1 MKKLTSLIYDF
12 LLALML
18 FRGLTDPQSAAV
30 NFVAVWALF
39 DCLVCI
45 AASFAGVAAYDHW
58 HRNRQK
64 GIPLNDSVMKIFR
77 MVFCRKHS
85 PLRRFWSLLFFTG
98 VFACLVGA
106 GWVFTALL
114 YLICALV
121 LKAVRSAYRQRIE
134 GEGLCPD
141 SL

>member
-1 MKKLTSLIYDF
+1 MKKLTSLIFDF

-77 MVFCRKHS
+77 MVFVVSTPRCAASGRCCFLLAFLPAWS
-85 PLRRFWSLLFFTG
+85 ARDGCLLR
-98 VFACLVGA
+98 CC
-106 GWVFTALL
+106 
-114 YLICALV
+114 I
-121 LKAVRSAYRQRIE
+121 
-134 GEGLCPD
+134 
-141 SL
+141 